1 VPIKTI
7 FFTQGKLMNRLIAA
21 LIAGAFA
28 LGSVA
33 AMAQGGVGGPDQ
45 TPPQP
50 VDQAKLKA
58 DRAKAK
64 ADYAKMTPE
73 EKAAYKKAKA
83 AQRQKDAADAQ
94 AKATNLPPATP
105 AETAALKAQKG
116 TPKEITTPAQRQNA
130 LKDAEKAP
138 GAGGGAN

>member
-1 VPIKTI
+1 
-7 FFTQGKLMNRLIAA
+7 MNKLIAT

-28 LGSVA
+28 FGSVA
-33 AMAQGGVGGPDQ
+33 AMAQGGVGGGDQ

-64 ADYAKMTPE
+64 ADYAKLTPE

-83 AQRQKDAADAQ
+83 AQRQKDLDAQ
-94 AKATNLPPATP
+94 QLKAANNPPTSA
-105 AETAALKAQKG
+105 AETQALKAQKG
-116 TPKEITTPAQRQNA
+116 APKEISNPAQRQNA
-130 LKDAEKAP
+130 LKNAEKAP

>member
-1 VPIKTI
+1 
-7 FFTQGKLMNRLIAA
+7 MNKLIAA
-21 LIAGAFA
+21 LIAATFAF
-28 LGSVA
+28 GSVA
-33 AMAQGGVGGPDQ
+33 ALAQGGMGGGDQ

-58 DRAKAK
+58 DREKAK

-83 AQRQKDAADAQ
+83 AQRQKDLDAQ
-94 AKATNLPPATP
+94 QEKATPLPPRSA
-105 AETAALKAQKG
+105 AEQKALNAQKG
-116 TPKEITTPAQRQNA
+116 TPKEITTKAQRQDA

-138 GAGGGAN
+138 GAGGGN

>member
-1 VPIKTI
+1 
-7 FFTQGKLMNRLIAA
+7 MNKLIAV

-33 AMAQGGVGGPDQ
+33 ALAQGGMGGSDQ

-83 AQRQKDAADAQ
+83 AQRQKDLDAQ
-94 AKATNLPPATP
+94 QEKATPLPPRSA
-105 AETAALKAQKG
+105 AEQKAL
-116 TPKEITTPAQRQNA
+116 NA
-130 LKDAEKAP
+130 
-138 GAGGGAN
+138 

>member
-1 VPIKTI
+1 M
-7 FFTQGKLMNRLIAA
+7 FLSEGKLMNKLITV
-21 LIAGAFA
+21 LIAGVFA

-33 AMAQGGVGGPDQ
+33 AMAQGGMGGGDQ

-73 EKAAYKKAKA
+73 EKAAYKKDKA
-83 AQRQKDAADAQ
+83 AKRQQELQAQ
-94 AKATNLPPATP
+94 QQKATNNPPTTA
-105 AETAALKAQKG
+105 AETKELKAEKG
-116 TPKEITTPAQRQNA
+116 TPKEITTKAQRQDA
-130 LKDAEKAP
+130 ARQAEKAP
-138 GAGGGAN
+138 GAGGGN